1 MEFNRKKISGYIMVA
16 TIIFVIVW
24 FNVAY
29 FRYQISS
36 NHQSISEYNLSDEDI
51 IPPADLAMAAFF
63 YPADIYQDD
72 NNTDGYIEYNQPK
85 LKNFPRII
93 IQPHHGY
100 RRAGALAWESF
111 NQLKPFSDIYRNII
125 LIGPSHQK
133 FDGIALPGDNIITT
147 PLGDIAINQNI
158 INDWQ
163 KSPLAKGNQSYYSK
177 KNSLNV
183 QLPFI
188 QKTFKSAKIAP
199 VLYSKVDPEEL
210 AELISPYLNKK
221 NVLVIVVA
229 DLAGYFLPTADDDQ
243 NLEIRL
249 KQNRHAF
256 CSKTGLET
264 SVILAQKYGLVPRL
278 LSASQVSAH
287 VEPLVDVKGWSYDEP
302 LEQTVLHGSELFYHN
317 LRNFVRHHH
326 KELSEVAQKSLNA
339 APKKRYKVKRKNF
352 NNFLFNRGASF
363 VKIYQNGK
371 LIGGFGEIAAVRA
384 VAADIARN
392 VFHIM
397 NSSEALNI
405 KDKNSLTISL
415 QLLTEPEKIKFS
427 SYDDLLDQ
435 IEYGVDGLLLR
446 SGKREGFLLP
456 EAWLEIKD
464 KDEFIKKL
472 KLQAGLSPTYWSKD
486 IRIFRFRAVEVRDD
500 ED

>member
-1 MEFNRKKISGYIMVA
+1 MEFNRKKISGYIMIA
-16 TIIFVIVW
+16 TIIFVIIW

-29 FRYQISS
+29 FKYQISS

-63 YPADIYQDD
+63 YPADAYQ
-72 NNTDGYIEYNQPK
+72 NNNNADGYIEYSQPK

-100 RRAGALAWESF
+100 RRAGALAQESF

-133 FDGIALPGDNIITT
+133 FDGIALPSNNIITT

-158 INDWQ
+158 VNDWQ

-199 VLYSKVDPEEL
+199 ILYSKVNPEEL
-210 AELISPYLNKK
+210 AKLISPYLNKK

-264 SVILAQKYGLVPRL
+264 SVILAKKYGLVPRL
-278 LSASQVSAH
+278 LNASQVSANTNALI
-287 VEPLVDVKGWSYDEP
+287 EVKGWSYDEP
-302 LEQTVLHGSELFYHN
+302 LEQTVLNGSELYYHN
-317 LRNFVRHHH
+317 LKNFVRHHY
-326 KELSEVAQKSLNA
+326 KELLKVAQNSLA
-339 APKKRYKVKRKNF
+339 SAPKKRYKVRRKNF

-371 LIGGFGEIAAVRA
+371 LVGCFGEIAAVRA

-392 VFHIM
+392 IFHIM
-397 NSSEALNI
+397 NTPEGLKI
-405 KDKNSLTISL
+405 TDKNSLSLSL

-427 SYDDLLDQ
+427 SYDDLLEQ

-456 EAWLEIKD
+456 DTWLDVKD
-464 KDEFIKKL
+464 KNEFIKKL
-472 KLQAGLSPTYWSKD
+472 KLQAGLSPAYWAKD
-486 IRIFRFRAVEVRDD
+486 IRIFRFRSVEVKDD